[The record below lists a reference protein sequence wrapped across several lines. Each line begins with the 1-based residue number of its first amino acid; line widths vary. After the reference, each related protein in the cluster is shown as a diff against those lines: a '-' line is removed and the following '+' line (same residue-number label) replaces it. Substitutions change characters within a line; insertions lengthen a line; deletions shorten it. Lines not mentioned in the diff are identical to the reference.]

1 MANLLPIVAFWFC
14 HLPSFSHCQV
24 KIPFFFSHPTLY
36 CHVDLTSS
44 FILMVNTCFALHC
57 YVQCFV
63 GGKNRYSGLGI
74 NVDIH
79 PTATIF
85 IDYI

>member
-1 MANLLPIVAFWFC
+1 MANLLAIVAFWFC

-36 CHVDLTSS
+36 CHLVLTSS
-44 FILMVNTCFALHC
+44 FIFMVNTCFAQRG

-63 GGKNRYSGLGI
+63 GGKNRHSGKQCRYPSNYNNI
-74 NVDIH
+74 
-79 PTATIF
+79 
-85 IDYI
+85 Y